1 LGIGELKKPGRSSA
15 TASVDAN
22 PTRRR
27 EPILEV
33 WGSNGLRKSS
43 SRLIYDT
50 VMSTASGTAPARSR
64 HRGTNRFHPVAI
76 DAQFVGFEPMALLQ
90 YRQT

>member
-1 LGIGELKKPGRSSA
+1 MGIGELNKPGRSSVTVSA
-15 TASVDAN
+15 DAN

-33 WGSNGLRKSS
+33 WGSNDLRKSS
-43 SRLIYDT
+43 SFLTAGT
-50 VMSTASGTAPARSR
+50 VMSTASGTAPERSR
-64 HRGTNRFHPVAI
+64 HRGTNRFHPGDI
-76 DAQFVGFEPMALLQ
+76 DAQLVGSELMALRQ